1 MDVFTKDQE
10 KKLNDL
16 IQVMDSSMQI
26 ERIDYNAEK
35 VILNRT
41 FNLGTKDEWTDH
53 DFLEVNTSME
63 SVFAACYE
71 VVKAV
76 FKNNL

>member
-26 ERIDYNAEK
+26 ERIDYDAEK

-41 FNLGTKDEWTDH
+41 FNPGTKDEWTDH